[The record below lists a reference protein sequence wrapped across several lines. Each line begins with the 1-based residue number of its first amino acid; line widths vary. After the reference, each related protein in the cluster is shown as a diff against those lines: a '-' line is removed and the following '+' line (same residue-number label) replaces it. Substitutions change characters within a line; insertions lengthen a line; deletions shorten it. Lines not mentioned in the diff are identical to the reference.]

1 MKRLALLVLFI
12 VAVALAGWKFW
23 PASSRL
29 HFAAPPRPVLRDLG
43 IQQSERPVLA
53 VTENNNL
60 YLLAQDST
68 TKRLMLAMSH
78 DGGDVFMKPVPVSA
92 EDAHIMAAS
101 ENGPSLVT
109 RGMYQYALWQQSRP
123 GGGVDIMFARSGRM
137 GEPFAAPV
145 RILDKPLTDTSYNGF
160 SRLALAPNGDLYAVW
175 LDGRDKAG
183 PEGTFS
189 IYFAKSTDKGAT
201 WSKNIRIAT
210 AVCPCCRPSI
220 AFGDH
225 DEVYIA
231 WRKVFPGDIRD
242 IVVAVSR
249 NGGGAWAEPV
259 RAGVDDWVLH
269 ACPDVGP
276 TLAAEGGRLYVAW
289 YSAGGGDASIRMS
302 YSDDGAKSF
311 SAKQVVSAGI
321 NDATHPEFATS
332 SDGNIA
338 LVFQGRPK
346 RDGWS
351 GTAAYVAEISRD
363 SFHKPVQVPAKV
375 AASYPAIALGPDTVF
390 VAWTTHTKD
399 DSTVYLTRAVR

>member
-1 MKRLALLVLFI
+1 MKRVAILIVAVL
-12 VAVALAGWKFW
+12 AVALAGWKFW

-29 HFAAPPRPVLRDLG
+29 HFEATPRSVLRDLG

-60 YLLAQDST
+60 YLLALDST
-68 TKRLMLAMSH
+68 TTRLMLAMSH
-78 DGGDVFMKPVPVSA
+78 DGGDVFMKATPVSA
-92 EDAHIMAAS
+92 EGAHIMAAS
-101 ENGPSLVT
+101 ENGPSFVA
-109 RGMYQYALWQQSRP
+109 RGMNQYALWQQSRP

-137 GEPFAAPV
+137 GEPFTAPV
-145 RILDKPLTDTSYNGF
+145 RILDKPLSDTSYNGF

-175 LDGRDKAG
+175 LDGRDQAD

-189 IYFAKSTDKGAT
+189 IYFAKSTDLGST
-201 WSKNIRIAT
+201 WSKNIRIAGG
-210 AVCPCCRPSI
+210 VCPCCRPSI

-231 WRKVFPGDIRD
+231 WRKVFPGDVRD
-242 IVVAVSR
+242 VVVAVSR
-249 NGGGAWAEPV
+249 NGGGSWTEPV

-276 TLAAEGGRLYVAW
+276 TLAVKGDRLYVAW
-289 YSAGGGDASIRMS
+289 YSAGGGEASVRMS
-302 YSDDGAKSF
+302 YSDDGAKTF
-311 SAKQVVSAGI
+311 SAKQIISAGI
-321 NDATHPEFATS
+321 NDATHPEFAVG

-346 RDGWS
+346 REGWS
-351 GTAAYVAEISRD
+351 GTAAYVAEISND
-363 SFHKPVQVPAKV
+363 SFHKPVEVPAQA
-375 AASYPAIALGPDTVF
+375 AASYPAIALGADTMF

-399 DSTVYLTRAVR
+399 SSTIYLTRAER